1 MNRVAHRTTIALLL
15 VLVLLGG
22 MAMFC
27 VEYVTKGNDWVVFEG
42 NPHLY
47 NGGNIG
53 TGVITDRDGTMLLSA
68 VDEWTYSDD
77 PMIRQ
82 STIHWLGDRDGYISA
97 PTVAYYAE
105 EMAGYNLVNGLY
117 AYSDGGG
124 KAQMTLSA
132 QLQKAALEAMG
143 DYRGTVAVYNYETGE
158 ILCAVSTPNYDPDDV
173 PDIDE
178 DDSGAYEGV
187 YLNRFTQVTYV
198 PGSIF
203 KVVTAAAALERLND
217 ARDITFECNGT
228 YEMGADEIVCMRT
241 HGSVDL
247 EDALAVSCNCY
258 FAQLSELL
266 GPDSLQEYVDQF
278 RITQPLDF
286 DGITTAQGKFQI
298 ENAAPVETAWS
309 AIGQHLDL
317 VNPARFMTFMGVIA
331 GGGKAAEPYVISQV
345 SSGGHVK
352 YRAKT
357 TMTDRLMSEE
367 TAEELTELMRN
378 NVTQIYGDGYFPGMS
393 VCAKSGTAE
402 VGGGK
407 DPNATFAGFVTD
419 EEYPLAFI
427 AVVENGGS
435 GSGTCVPIVSDVLIA
450 CRDYLDSMA

>member
-278 RITQPLDF
+278 RITQSLDF

-367 TAEELTELMRN
+367 TAEELAELMRN

-450 CRDYLDSMA
+450 CRDYLDSTA

>member
-27 VEYVTKGNDWVVFEG
+27 VEYVTKGSDWVVFEG

-68 VDEWTYSDD
+68 MDEWTYSDD

-266 GPDSLQEYVDQF
+266 GADSLQEYVDQF
-278 RITQPLDF
+278 RITQSLDF

>member
-27 VEYVTKGNDWVVFEG
+27 VEYVTKGSDWVVFEG

-68 VDEWTYSDD
+68 MDEWTYSDD

-217 ARDITFECNGT
+217 AGDITFECNGT

-407 DPNATFAGFVTD
+407 YPNATFAGFVTD

>member
-27 VEYVTKGNDWVVFEG
+27 VEYVTKGSDWVVFEG

-68 VDEWTYSDD
+68 MDEWTYSDD

-367 TAEELTELMRN
+367 TAEELAELMRN

>member
-68 VDEWTYSDD
+68 MDEWTYSDD

-278 RITQPLDF
+278 RITQSLDF

>member
-27 VEYVTKGNDWVVFEG
+27 VEYVSKGNDWVVFEG

-68 VDEWTYSDD
+68 MDEWTYSDD

-357 TMTDRLMSEE
+357 TMTDRLMTEE
-367 TAEELTELMRN
+367 TAEELAELMRN

>member
-1 MNRVAHRTTIALLL
+1 MCIR
-15 VLVLLGG
+15 
-22 MAMFC
+22 
-27 VEYVTKGNDWVVFEG
+27 
-42 NPHLY
+42 
-47 NGGNIG
+47 
-53 TGVITDRDGTMLLSA
+53 DR
-68 VDEWTYSDD
+68 
-77 PMIRQ
+77 
-82 STIHWLGDRDGYISA
+82 
-97 PTVAYYAE
+97 
-105 EMAGYNLVNGLY
+105 
-117 AYSDGGG
+117 
-124 KAQMTLSA
+124 
-132 QLQKAALEAMG
+132 
-143 DYRGTVAVYNYETGE
+143 
-158 ILCAVSTPNYDPDDV
+158 
-173 PDIDE
+173 
-178 DDSGAYEGV
+178 
-187 YLNRFTQVTYV
+187 
-198 PGSIF
+198 F

-217 ARDITFECNGT
+217 ARDITFDCNGT

>member
-27 VEYVTKGNDWVVFEG
+27 VEYVTKGSDWVVFEG

-68 VDEWTYSDD
+68 MDEWTYSDD